1 MIEDIQ
7 IVIIAG
13 FMDAGKTTYIKQQ
26 LKNSEERILVIQFE
40 DGEEEFTED
49 NENLLLEF
57 DREDITD
64 LAEVIK
70 KIDFEVRNNE
80 CDRILV
86 EWNGMLDFQIAVDIF
101 MSHTLK
107 QYSHIENVT
116 YLVDIATG
124 LIMIG
129 QTGVEP
135 ITQIMNTDYVLITKN
150 EEKKD
155 INKVRQVKQ
164 AFRSMNPDAKVFTS
178 KKKINRKIWKKKAL
192 PIYCFLAALI
202 VVGWYIFLAPYI
214 EILGFH
220 FNQWMIVLTAIL
232 LEGIPFL
239 LIGTFISAIIQVLI
253 PDGYLEK
260 IYPKK
265 PFWGILTAVIAGFFV
280 PVCDCAIVPVAK
292 GLIKKGVPFGA
303 AVTFMVVTPIVNPIV
318 IVSTYFAF
326 NGDLSIVG
334 TRIGLGILCGIVIGM
349 ILSFDKIPVKM
360 KRYNYDR
367 ICKNCMQSKD
377 AVTIKQKIFA
387 VLKQTED
394 EFYAVVKYLILGGGI
409 SATIQVFGKGVNSAA
424 GVWPI
429 PVLIIIF
436 MIFAFLVSM
445 CSTSDAVV
453 AKSMLNQFSI
463 VPIMAFV
470 VFGPMMDVKNYLMLS
485 NGFSKKTVLHIV
497 IVISSVC
504 FGVLFL
510 FYIFGGVSLL

>member
-1 MIEDIQ
+1 
-7 IVIIAG
+7 
-13 FMDAGKTTYIKQQ
+13 MDAGKTTYIKQL
-26 LKNSEERILVIQFE
+26 LKHSNQRILVIQFE
-40 DGEEEFTED
+40 DGEEELTEEC
-49 NENLLLEF
+49 ENHFLIF
-57 DREDITD
+57 DREDGTHID
-64 LAEVIK
+64 EVIK
-70 KIDFEVRNNE
+70 KIDFEVQDNE
-80 CDRILV
+80 YDRILV
-86 EWNGMLDFQIAVDIF
+86 EWNGMMDFQIAVDIF
-101 MSHTLK
+101 MSRTLK
-107 QYSHIENVT
+107 QYSHIENVI
-116 YLVDIATG
+116 YLVDSSTG
-124 LIMIG
+124 LMLIG

-135 ITQIMNTDYVLITKN
+135 ITQIMNADYVLITNK

-155 INKVRQVKQ
+155 INKIRQVEQ
-164 AFRSMNPDAKVFTS
+164 AFRSMNSDAKVFTS
-178 KKKINRKIWKKKAL
+178 KKKISRKIWKKKSSPINYFLTAL
-192 PIYCFLAALI
+192 FI
-202 VVGWYIFLAPYI
+202 VGWYIFLAPYI
-214 EILGFH
+214 ELLGFP

-265 PFWGILTAVIAGFFV
+265 PILGILTAAIAGFFV

-326 NGDLSIVG
+326 NGDLSIVC
-334 TRIGLGILCGIVIGM
+334 TRIGLGILCGILIGM
-349 ILSFDKIPVKM
+349 ILSLKKIPVKM

-377 AVTIKQKIFA
+377 AVTRKQKFFA

-409 SATIQVFGKGVNSAA
+409 SATIQVFGKGITNVARA
-424 GVWPI
+424 WPI
-429 PVLIIIF
+429 PVLIVIF
-436 MIFAFLVSM
+436 MAFAFFVSM

-453 AKSMLNQFSI
+453 ARSLLNQFSA
-463 VPIMAFV
+463 VPIMAFM

-485 NGFSKKTVLHIV
+485 NGFSKETVLHIV
-497 IVISSVC
+497 IVIAGVC
-504 FGVLFL
+504 FGVLSL
-510 FYIFGGVSLL
+510 FYLLGGGSLL